1 MHAQFLNG
9 NVRYDDNV
17 AGDNPYQHFD
27 IIFAKV
33 QAVDEMETKD
43 GKSGIK
49 VLINVIISQIMDTLP
64 YNSHFMI
71 TFIHQDNLKL

>member
-27 IIFAKV
+27 IIFAKEQV
-33 QAVDEMETKD
+33 VHEMETKS
-43 GKSGIK
+43 GKRVNNKCNNI
-49 VLINVIISQIMDTLP
+49 T
-64 YNSHFMI
+64 YNG
-71 TFIHQDNLKL
+71 

>member
-27 IIFAKV
+27 IIFAKEQV
-33 QAVDEMETKD
+33 VHEMETKA
-43 GKSGIK
+43 GKA
-49 VLINVIISQIMDTLP
+49 LIIDVIISQIMYTLP
-64 YNSHFMI
+64 YDLHFMVAS
-71 TFIHQDNLKL
+71 IHSLG